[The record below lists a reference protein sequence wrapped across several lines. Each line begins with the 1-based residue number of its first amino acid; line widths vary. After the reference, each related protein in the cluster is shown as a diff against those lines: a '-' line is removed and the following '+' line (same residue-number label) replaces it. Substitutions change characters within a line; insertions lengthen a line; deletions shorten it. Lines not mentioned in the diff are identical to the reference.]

1 MTTYRKNAGSSI
13 GNPLGDMPDV
23 RFGLEENTEPI
34 YNNDEINLFENTSM
48 VRRLV
53 EQMETKEVEEK
64 DETQ

>member
-1 MTTYRKNAGSSI
+1 
-13 GNPLGDMPDV
+13 MPDV
-23 RFGLEENTEPI
+23 RFGLEENREPI
-34 YNNDEINLFENTSM
+34 YNNDEMNLFENTSM